1 MVLGDYFDLIG
12 GTSTGAIIGV
22 LLALGWSVASIRE
35 MYLTLGREAFKPR
48 KSWFGP
54 LGRLVGAKFDE
65 KPLEELLKT
74 HLGDRTFESDDL
86 RSGLMIVLK
95 RADTGSVW
103 VLMNI
108 PGHRFYEQNRTIR
121 LWEAVSS
128 STAAPVFFKPRSI
141 SDVGGGEEAVFID
154 GGVSM
159 HNNPALQLLMAAT
172 LKGFAL
178 EWSLGEENLLLC
190 SVGTGSFER
199 LASKEALK
207 KFSNLHWLA
216 MLTTQLMND
225 ASELNQTLLQW
236 MSRSPTARHID
247 RQIETLEGDHLG
259 SRPLISYLRYNV
271 KLEKNTLE
279 ALDLQFTDKEVESL
293 KNMSNVRNISQLDH
307 IGAAAAEAEVREEH
321 FPRVFDRRG

>member
-1 MVLGDYFDLIG
+1 MDSLAAHDNHEGRLSEKLKAPGPKRLLALDGGGIRGLISLQYLAKVEQILRQRHENRDMVLGDYFDLIG

-22 LLALGWSVASIRE
+22 LLALGWPVASIRD

-178 EWSLGEENLLLC
+178 EWPLGEENLLLC

-225 ASELNQTLLQW
+225 ALG
-236 MSRSPTARHID
+236 
-247 RQIETLEGDHLG
+247 IESD
-259 SRPLISYLRYNV
+259 SFAMDVAQPPRPGISTGR
-271 KLEKNTLE
+271 
-279 ALDLQFTDKEVESL
+279 
-293 KNMSNVRNISQLDH
+293 
-307 IGAAAAEAEVREEH
+307 
-321 FPRVFDRRG
+321 